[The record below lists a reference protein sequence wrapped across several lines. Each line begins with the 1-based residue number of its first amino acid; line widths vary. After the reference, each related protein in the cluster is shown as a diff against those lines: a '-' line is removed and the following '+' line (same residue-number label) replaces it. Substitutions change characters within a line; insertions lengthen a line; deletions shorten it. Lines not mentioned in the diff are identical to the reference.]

1 MKKILIGLLMPL
13 FTVSAICPSCRQQ
26 HKNCTEKA
34 SEKGQL
40 VVCFASKGDF
50 APSATSTEAL
60 TGITDLVHR
69 YGIPVTYY
77 MKPFTA
83 EKHKSQLKKWHEEY
97 GDEVGWFSEG
107 ITVDKAQTE
116 LDQLRSIVDWQVI
129 RTTGNIRYGAD
140 WVQLYQANGIE
151 SVWGRCYEQTYTDN
165 ITDRGCPFG
174 FYYLYPACFKVPNK
188 ANGGLISVPWL
199 SNDLNLIFRT
209 AQQSTFTFD
218 VNDPQDIRVA
228 TAEDDS
234 FWLAEL
240 NEYKKQTRYNKI
252 VPLVI
257 QQEFHE
263 FALSEPGLETRRKE
277 GYALLESLFKILQR
291 EGIKVVT
298 VSEAVD
304 MYKAAYPEK
313 TPPTYGLFDNI
324 ARHVPIVRDCK
335 HLELT
340 NRRFATGKGPCY
352 NGYYATNREDRMW
365 YYYHP
370 DSIPYYEHGKLLTYY
385 DVNGLLVFEEG
396 KKDPIRITPYT
407 SLPENLFGEAIL
419 PEMSYWY
426 DTDRFIPRSELR
438 QETTADGFV
447 IDIRVKAEHNQVFTG
462 EELPYGVMLWG
473 DYSNY
478 EIPADAPLGTK
489 ILQTEGLFIPMLLE
503 EGMNEIRLFFK
514 EKL

>member
-1 MKKILIGLLMPL
+1 MKKILLSVIALL
-13 FTVSAICPSCRQQ
+13 FIIVAIYWYCSLQQ
-26 HKNCTEKA
+26 DGSDSKA
-34 SEKGQL
+34 NEGQL

-50 APSATSTEAL
+50 APSETSTEAL
-60 TGITDLVHR
+60 TGIADLAHK

-77 MKPFTA
+77 LKPFTA
-83 EKHKSQLKKWHEEY
+83 EKHKNELKKWHEKY
-97 GDEVGWFSEG
+97 GDEVGWFSEALAVENG
-107 ITVDKAQTE
+107 VAE
-116 LDQLRSIVDWQVI
+116 LNELRNIVDWQDI
-129 RTTGNIRYGAD
+129 RSTGNIRYGRD
-140 WVQLYQANGIE
+140 WVQLYLENGIE

-174 FYYLYPACFKVPNK
+174 FYYLYPECFKVPNK
-188 ANGGLISVPWL
+188 ESGGLISVPWL

-228 TAEDDS
+228 TPDNDS
-234 FWLAEL
+234 FWVAEL
-240 NEYKKQTRYNKI
+240 NEYKKQTKYNKI

-263 FALSEPGLETRRKE
+263 FAMSEPGMENRRKE
-277 GYALLESLFKILQR
+277 GYAILESLFKILKR

-304 MYKAAYPEK
+304 MYKAAYPEN

-324 ARHVPIVRDCK
+324 APDVPIVRDCK

-352 NGYYATNREDRMW
+352 NGYYATNREDRTW

-370 DSIPYYEHGKLLTYY
+370 DSIPYYEQGKLFTYY

-396 KKDPIRITPYT
+396 NMEPIRITPYT

-426 DTDRFIPRSELR
+426 DTDKYIPQAEIK
-438 QETTADGFV
+438 QEETEDKLLV
-447 IDIRVKAEHNQVFTG
+447 SIRVRAEHNMVFTG
-462 EELPYGVMLWG
+462 GLLPYGTMLWG
-473 DYSNY
+473 DYSHY
-478 EIPADAPLGTK
+478 TLPDEAPLGTK
-489 ILQTEGLFIPMLLE
+489 ILDTECLFIPMLLD
-503 EGMNEIRLFFK
+503 EGDNEMVLTF
-514 EKL
+514 EKKK